1 MHSKILDR
9 ICYGKNDRM
18 LHQIQKLGFEAFV
31 HAQLHPNK
39 QDNPQLEAIRN
50 QFVLGGDDPMQKKHV
65 FQYINAELE
74 TLWSIH
80 LNDKKQER
88 RAMLPAL
95 ELIADTCMRALYS
108 DWQLYEIMVQ
118 FWHNHFNVSVD
129 ADDRVAIVL
138 PLYDREVI
146 RKHALGN
153 FRIFLEA
160 VASHPAMLFYLDN
173 AFSRAGP
180 ANENYARELF
190 ELHTLGEDNYLN
202 HLYNRWKEVPGAE
215 TGIAKGYID
224 EDIYEAARAFTGWTV
239 ADGAWTEDGDKA
251 NTGAFMYIDKWHDNY
266 QKRILG
272 QEFRSNQGPMED
284 GKKVLD
290 LLAFHPGTARF
301 ICTKLCVRLV
311 ADKPPESIVEQA
323 ITTWMHHQHSDDQIR
338 EVIKTILLSDEFI
351 TSLGGKIKTPYELTM
366 STIRAL
372 GLNLVPKI
380 PMKWLLN
387 QMGYQLFSWPT
398 PTGHPDCSD
407 YWLNSSMLLKRWNLM
422 PVLLMS
428 DWHKMVD
435 FDPSDQVGPSA
446 SSQEIVDYWLTKI
459 MGNPTAIDV
468 QKKTTLLSILCIENR
483 QAEAPALFYSKED
496 KRYRLLQIIC
506 LILMAPEFQ
515 VR

>member
-1 MHSKILDR
+1 M
-9 ICYGKNDRM
+9 
-18 LHQIQKLGFEAFV
+18 
-31 HAQLHPNK
+31 
-39 QDNPQLEAIRN
+39 
-50 QFVLGGDDPMQKKHV
+50 
-65 FQYINAELE
+65 
-74 TLWSIH
+74 
-80 LNDKKQER
+80 
-88 RAMLPAL
+88 
-95 ELIADTCMRALYS
+95 
-108 DWQLYEIMVQ
+108 
-118 FWHNHFNVSVD
+118 
-129 ADDRVAIVL
+129 
-138 PLYDREVI
+138 
-146 RKHALGN
+146 
-153 FRIFLEA
+153 
-160 VASHPAMLFYLDN
+160 
-173 AFSRAGP
+173 
-180 ANENYARELF
+180 
-190 ELHTLGEDNYLN
+190 
-202 HLYNRWKEVPGAE
+202 YNRWKEVPGAE

-351 TSLGGKIKTPYELTM
+351 TSLGGKIKTPYELMM